1 MSRRM
6 IFPVLLGL
14 SGTLVLLALG
24 DWQLDRLEWKT
35 ALLAEINAR
44 MTAAPVPVPLGPHPD
59 RHAYLRVSVTGK
71 TRGQEL
77 HVLTSDRSLGPGF
90 RIVVPLHASDGRVY
104 LADLG
109 FVPEREKRLERPAMA
124 IRVEGNLVWP
134 REVDH
139 LFTPD
144 PDLEKNI
151 WFARDVERMAAELGT
166 SPVLVVADGITRRDG
181 SGRTSWTMT
190 RPVPVDAN
198 VSNDHLEYAIT
209 WFSLACVWSLMT
221 IFWLWRIRRGA
232 V

>member
-1 MSRRM
+1 M

-14 SGTLVLLALG
+14 SGTLILLALG

-35 ALLAEINAR
+35 ALLAEIDAR
-44 MTAAPVPVPLGPHPD
+44 MQASPVPVPPGPDPD

-77 HVLTSDRSLGPGF
+77 HVLTSDRTLGPGF
-90 RIVVPLHASDGRVY
+90 RIVVPLSTDDGRAY

-109 FVPEREKRLERPAMA
+109 FVPETQKSLERPAMA
-124 IRVEGNLVWP
+124 IRVEGNLAWP
-134 REVDH
+134 REVDR

-166 SPVLVVADGITRRDG
+166 SPVLVVADRISRLDG
-181 SGRTSWTMT
+181 SDGTSWTAT
-190 RPVPVDAN
+190 RPAPIDAN
-198 VSNDHLEYAIT
+198 VPNDHLEYAIT

-232 V
+232 I

>member
-1 MSRRM
+1 M
-6 IFPVLLGL
+6 IFPILLGL
-14 SGTLVLLALG
+14 SGTLVLLGLG

-35 ALLAEINAR
+35 ALLAEIDAR
-44 MTAAPVPVPLGPHPD
+44 MQAVPIPIPLDPDPD

-77 HVLTSDRSLGPGF
+77 HVLTSDRTLGPGF
-90 RIVVPLHASDGRVY
+90 RIVVPLSAGDGRVY

-109 FVPEREKRLERPAMA
+109 FVAETKKGLERPAMA
-124 IRVEGNLVWP
+124 IRIEGNLVWP
-134 REVDH
+134 REVDR

-166 SPVLVVADGITRRDG
+166 SPVLVVADRISRLNGTD
-181 SGRTSWTMT
+181 RTSWTVT
-190 RPVPVDAN
+190 RPAPVDAN
-198 VSNDHLEYAIT
+198 VPNDHLEYAIT

-232 V
+232 I